1 MIFSCIGLET
11 YNLLVRWLWIIIWK
25 EYRSR
30 YVLFKAL
37 PSYLFLESD
46 ERLRMCDFQTV
57 IQTRDPQICVAN
69 IESKS
74 V

>member
-1 MIFSCIGLET
+1 M
-11 YNLLVRWLWIIIWK
+11 IIWK

-30 YVLFKAL
+30 YGLFKAL

-46 ERLRMCDFQTV
+46 ERLRICDFRTV